1 MCDYWG
7 RDFLGIY
14 SAGGQEAASA
24 TIGGVAAEWGKGGE
38 VAKRRSVYDRLDE
51 WPGSGEENKRRREVR
66 IVRPDE
72 TI

>member
-38 VAKRRSVYDRLDE
+38 VAKRRSVFD
-51 WPGSGEENKRRREVR
+51 
-66 IVRPDE
+66 
-72 TI
+72 